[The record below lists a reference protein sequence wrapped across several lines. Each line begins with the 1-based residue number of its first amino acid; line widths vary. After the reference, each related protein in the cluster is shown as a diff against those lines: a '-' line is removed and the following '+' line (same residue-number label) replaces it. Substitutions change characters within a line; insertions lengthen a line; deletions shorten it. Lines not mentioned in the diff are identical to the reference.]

1 MILVKKFRKR
11 SISAKEEPDAK
22 IILGALTVAAADAR
36 K

>member
-1 MILVKKFRKR
+1 MILFKKFRKR

-22 IILGALTVAAADAR
+22 VLLGALTVAVADAR